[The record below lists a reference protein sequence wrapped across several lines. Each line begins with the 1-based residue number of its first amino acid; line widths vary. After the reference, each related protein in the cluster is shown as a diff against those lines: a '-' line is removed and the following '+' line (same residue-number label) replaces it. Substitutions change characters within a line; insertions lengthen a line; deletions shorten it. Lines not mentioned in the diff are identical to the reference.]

1 LSQNSQNNIDLEK
14 DKNDKGGSLDLPLA
28 LPHDF
33 DMQELIHFL
42 LFETIALW
50 NIVLA
55 QKQQGVISEK
65 AAELELKDIADL
77 EETLVMVD
85 KTILPR
91 SMRPGSESSGEIRP
105 TAANLI
111 ESNQESLTTSPIPA
125 AFAELASTLEKLSY
139 LQRKIIVFTYA
150 IQFLALWEGKL
161 AQESNPL
168 EKTQEHLDKN
178 EEIRAILQ
186 IYQSGEIGELDDRR
200 RHLANII
207 SKQYDAYIALHDTI
221 AQNEVRSL
229 SLIDQ
234 LDQHFQAIY
243 NAIDEALPG
252 EPHIITREVASI
264 WQYQRIFHDLLQK
277 RGQIDQ
283 QFLEEEIDG
292 NIILLGRSLNR
303 SSTHLLGKH
312 NSNEFLT
319 RIQSH
324 FLAIELLLKSP
335 ETFNL
340 DYLLK
345 SSTITEH
352 MGRVARAE
360 VTVIAPPVPGE
371 ITPAMK
377 LHQRLE
383 RAGAYEK
390 LDARRRAMLQTYL
403 TTETPIP
410 DLGKLSEVQLK
421 SRSLLTG
428 LLHSGMEDAFNALP
442 ETERAAYDNNPAV
455 ALQTRSRQQTQ
466 TKGEKIKD
474 ALNKYRNPESGKVEF
489 SENHR
494 QHRAEA
500 VKKSNQRRGQEIR
513 KGTYTGKPVGR
524 PRKNTTT

>member
-1 LSQNSQNNIDLEK
+1 
-14 DKNDKGGSLDLPLA
+14 
-28 LPHDF
+28 
-33 DMQELIHFL
+33 MQELIHFL

-371 ITPAMK
+371 ITHAMK
-377 LHQRLE
+377 LHQRL
-383 RAGAYEK
+383 
-390 LDARRRAMLQTYL
+390 
-403 TTETPIP
+403 
-410 DLGKLSEVQLK
+410 
-421 SRSLLTG
+421 
-428 LLHSGMEDAFNALP
+428 
-442 ETERAAYDNNPAV
+442 
-455 ALQTRSRQQTQ
+455 
-466 TKGEKIKD
+466 
-474 ALNKYRNPESGKVEF
+474 
-489 SENHR
+489 
-494 QHRAEA
+494 
-500 VKKSNQRRGQEIR
+500 
-513 KGTYTGKPVGR
+513 
-524 PRKNTTT
+524 